1 MSALLKLT
9 WVIKVNVILTAV
21 SQFEFATVPIQPLTL
36 ALLVKLVWVVLVYR
50 ESLFSGPDCQS
61 LEGAMRQVV
70 TTMNGGIEVLRVEEK
85 PDPQP
90 GPGEVVV
97 AVRAAGLNF
106 ADILARQGLYPDG
119 PRKPCVMGYEVAG
132 LVEKVGEGV
141 DRDLVGVAVIA
152 LTRFGGQ
159 SEKVVVQEKQ
169 LFEKPDSLTFEQAA
183 AIPVNYLTAYALL
196 VAMGGLR
203 RGEAVLIHNSG
214 GGVGLAALD
223 IAKHIG
229 AVTYGTA
236 SPSKHDFLRE
246 RGLDHPIDYRTQ
258 DWLPV
263 LKKLTGDRGVELVI
277 DPIGGS
283 HWKKSYQALRH
294 TGRLGMFGV
303 SVASANGIQG
313 KFKLLKAA
321 VQMPLFHPL
330 GLLNKN
336 RGVFGLNLGHLWHEP
351 EKIVEWVQALMEG
364 VQEGWIRPHV
374 DRAFPF
380 EQAGEAHAY
389 IESRRN
395 IGKVVLVP

>member
-1 MSALLKLT
+1 
-9 WVIKVNVILTAV
+9 
-21 SQFEFATVPIQPLTL
+21 
-36 ALLVKLVWVVLVYR
+36 
-50 ESLFSGPDCQS
+50 
-61 LEGAMRQVV
+61 MRQVV
-70 TTMNGGIEVLRVEEK
+70 TTKNGGVEVLRVEVK
-85 PDPQP
+85 PDPHP
-90 GPGEVVV
+90 GAGEVVV
-97 AVRAAGLNF
+97 GVRAAGINF

-119 PRKPCVMGYEVAG
+119 PSKPCVMGYEVAG
-132 LVEKVGEGV
+132 LVEEVGEGV
-141 DRDLVGVAVIA
+141 DTDLVGVPVVAM
-152 LTRFGGQ
+152 TRFGGQ

-203 RGEAVLIHNSG
+203 KGEAVLIHNAG

-236 SPSKHDFLRE
+236 SPSKHDFLRK

-263 LKKLTGDRGVELVI
+263 LKKLTDGRGVELVI

-283 HWKKSYQALRH
+283 HWKKSYRALRH

-303 SVASANGIQG
+303 SVASANGLQG

-321 VQMPLFHPL
+321 LQMPRFHPL

-336 RGVFGLNLGHLWHEP
+336 RGVFGLNLGHMWHEP
-351 EKIVEWVQALMEG
+351 EKVFEWVQALMEG
-364 VQEGWIRPHV
+364 VQDGWIRPHV

-380 EQAGEAHAY
+380 EHAAEAHSY
-389 IESRRN
+389 IESRKN
-395 IGKVVLVP
+395 IGKVVLIP